1 MSRFFPKNLFRIEN
15 CLSFLSD
22 LRISE
27 QLTIKLSIYKNSS
40 HCIYLSLDNGVT
52 MISFIIANKFTVSK
66 ENVVVGAPPRYK
78 IFQKIQVLLQECTDF
93 KALLIQ
99 DGCQPYRN
107 NLCLDD
113 LGQFRYFKIQL

>member
-1 MSRFFPKNLFRIEN
+1 
-15 CLSFLSD
+15 
-22 LRISE
+22 
-27 QLTIKLSIYKNSS
+27 
-40 HCIYLSLDNGVT
+40 